1 MFLSIFSG
9 REKWWFWVRCHTQMH
24 MKIFRTRKIWRVS
37 YVSVQEFFEF
47 HMKQKQVIFKCFS
60 LQALLIFQKEEE
72 KVRCIQSPL
81 CKRNWVTIP
90 EHLCRLVSSPMV
102 DSYAKTYHTI
112 LGSLQSSI
120 ILPWRCCARMNKKK
134 IEWRVETEV
143 PLAVFRTT
151 SRFKM
156 HPYFLTFSRLHNS
169 TVS

>member
-1 MFLSIFSG
+1 MRFYQYSVGERNGDS
-9 REKWWFWVRCHTQMH
+9 ECAATQMH

-102 DSYAKTYHTI
+102 DAYAKPVIQSWEACRVQLFSLPTQESMHIHNIDTI
-112 LGSLQSSI
+112 
-120 ILPWRCCARMNKKK
+120 PN
-134 IEWRVETEV
+134 
-143 PLAVFRTT
+143 F
-151 SRFKM
+151 
-156 HPYFLTFSRLHNS
+156 
-169 TVS
+169 

>member
-1 MFLSIFSG
+1 
-9 REKWWFWVRCHTQMH
+9 MH

-102 DSYAKTYHTI
+102 DSHAKTYHTI

-120 ILPWRCCARMNKKK
+120 ILPSHAGKYAHTQHRYNSQFLKKCTVLHLYISQK
-134 IEWRVETEV
+134 W
-143 PLAVFRTT
+143 T
-151 SRFKM
+151 SHEMKKGSNNVM
-156 HPYFLTFSRLHNS
+156 
-169 TVS
+169 